1 MSRLRW
7 LTLLS
12 VLTLV
17 IAACGTPAATTTT
30 AAPTTTATTAAPP
43 TTTDGTDFEGKSVAA
58 QDCGYGGKI
67 LSIEATSQYEVTF
80 TLCSPVPAFQQIVAF
95 NVFGV
100 QPEEHLEATGGAPLA
115 DPIGTGPYV
124 LDAWNRGD
132 SIVYQQNPD
141 YWGDA
146 PAYPTL
152 VYRWG
157 TESAAR
163 LLELQ
168 SGNADYITNVAPS
181 DIATVEGDANLVLL
195 PNRAPN
201 ILYLGM
207 STGYFDANG
216 AEVVHEPF
224 DQLEVRQAFAMGLNR
239 QQLVDNFF
247 APGSEVASH
256 FVSCSVPN
264 ACTGDPWY
272 DFDAEAAQQLL
283 ADAGASDLEVTLYY
297 RDVVRPYLPEAGPVA
312 QEIAQDLSENLGIS
326 VNAQAVES
334 GEFIEA
340 ATIGA
345 YPLYLLG
352 WTADYPHITNF
363 LDFHFGEANPQFGA
377 TYADIYEPLVEASA
391 LADAAATEPLYEA
404 ANNAIRANIPMVP
417 ISHAASNDAALASL
431 EGGVSPVF
439 GAPQFQTMNPG
450 KDTLVFVQNEEP
462 ISLYCADETDG
473 ESLAACQPVIEGLLG
488 YDNDGQVVPKLA
500 TECVANEDSTVWTC
514 TLREGVT
521 FHDGSTFDAN
531 DVVTSWEAGIDAASP
546 LHVGNSGVFEY
557 YTYLWTQLINAL
569 AG

>member
-1 MSRLRW
+1 MTRTRW
-7 LTLLS
+7 LALFA
-12 VLTLV
+12 VLALV
-17 IAACGTPAATTTT
+17 ATACGTTAGTTTT
-30 AAPTTTATTAAPP
+30 AAAEESTTTETTAAETTTTTAGP
-43 TTTDGTDFEGKSVAA
+43 TFEGKSVAA
-58 QDCGYGGKI
+58 ENCDYGGKI
-67 LSIEATSQYEVTF
+67 SSIEATGELEVTF
-80 TLCSPVPAFQQIVAF
+80 TLCSPLPAFQQVVAF
-95 NVFGV
+95 NVFGI
-100 QPEEHLEATGGAPLA
+100 QPEEHLEATGGAPL
-115 DPIGTGPYV
+115 DNPIGTGPFV

-132 SIVYQQNPD
+132 SIVYQANPD

-146 PAYPTL
+146 PAYQTL

-181 DIATVEGDANLVLL
+181 DIATVEGDANLVAL
-195 PNRAPN
+195 PNLAPN
-201 ILYLGM
+201 VLYLGM
-207 STGYFDANG
+207 STNFP
-216 AEVVHEPF
+216 PF

-256 FVSCSVPN
+256 FVPCTVPN
-264 ACTGDPWY
+264 GCAGEGFTE
-272 DFDAEAAQQLL
+272 FDAAAAQQLL
-283 ADAGASDLEVTLYY
+283 ADAGADGMDVILYY

-312 QEIAQDLSENLGIS
+312 QEIAQDLSENLGIN
-326 VNAQAVES
+326 VTVQVVES

-340 ATIGA
+340 ATTGQ

-377 TYADIYEPLVEASA
+377 TYADIYDPLVEAA
-391 LADAAATEPLYEA
+391 TLADVAATEPLYEA
-404 ANNAIRANIPMVP
+404 ANTAIKANVPMVP

-431 EGGVSPVF
+431 EGGVSPIF
-439 GAPQFQTMNPG
+439 GAPQFQSMNPG
-450 KDTLVFVQNEEP
+450 KDTLVFVQNAEP
-462 ISLYCADETDG
+462 ISLYCADESDG

-500 TECVANEDSTVWTC
+500 TECVANDDSTVWTC
-514 TLREGVT
+514 TLREGVV

-557 YTYLWTQLINAL
+557 YTYLWTQLINAP
-569 AG
+569 AA

>member
-12 VLTLV
+12 VLALV

-30 AAPTTTATTAAPP
+30 AAPTTTTTAAP
-43 TTTDGTDFEGKSVAA
+43 TTTAGPSFEGKSVVAP
-58 QDCGYGGKI
+58 DCDYGGKI
-67 LSIEATSQYEVTF
+67 SSIEATAQYEVTF

-115 DPIGTGPYV
+115 EPVGTGPFV
-124 LDAWNRGD
+124 LEAWNRGD
-132 SIVYQQNPD
+132 SIVYQANPD

-146 PAYPTL
+146 PAYQTL

-168 SGNADYITNVAPS
+168 SDSADYITNVAPS
-181 DIATVEGDANLVLL
+181 DIATVEGDTNLVLL

-207 STGYFDANG
+207 STN
-216 AEVVHEPF
+216 HPPF
-224 DQLEVRQAFAMGLNR
+224 DQVEVRQAFAMGLNR

-272 DFDAEAAQQLL
+272 DFDGAAAQQLL
-283 ADAGASDLEVTLYY
+283 ADAGASDLEVILYY

-312 QEIAQDLSENLGIS
+312 QEIAQDLSENLGIT
-326 VNAQAVES
+326 VTVQVVES

-340 ATIGA
+340 ATTGA

-377 TYADIYEPLVEASA
+377 TYADIYDPLVEASA
-391 LADAAATEPLYEA
+391 LADEAATEPLYEA
-404 ANNAIRANIPMVP
+404 ANNAIRTNIPMVP
-417 ISHAASNDAALASL
+417 ISHAASNDAALATL
-431 EGGVSPVF
+431 DGGVSPVF

-450 KDTLVFVQNEEP
+450 KDTLVFVQNAEP

-500 TECVANEDSTVWTC
+500 TECVANDDSTVWTC

-531 DVVTSWEAGIDAASP
+531 DVVTSWTAGIDAASP

-557 YTYLWTQLINAL
+557 YTYLWTQLINAPAP

>member
-1 MSRLRW
+1 
-7 LTLLS
+7 
-12 VLTLV
+12 
-17 IAACGTPAATTTT
+17 
-30 AAPTTTATTAAPP
+30 
-43 TTTDGTDFEGKSVAA
+43 VAA

-67 LSIEATSQYEVTF
+67 LSIEATGQYEVTF
-80 TLCSPVPAFQQIVAF
+80 TLCDPVPAFQQIVAF

-100 QPEEHLEATGGAPLA
+100 QPEEHLEATGGAPL
-115 DPIGTGPYV
+115 DNPIGTGPFV

-132 SIVYQQNPD
+132 SVVYQANPD
-141 YWGDA
+141 YWGDL
-146 PAYPTL
+146 PAYQTL

-168 SGNADYITNVAPS
+168 SANADYITNVAPS
-181 DIATVEGDANLVLL
+181 DISSVEGDSNLVLL

-201 ILYLGM
+201 VMYLGM

-216 AEVVHEPF
+216 QEVVHEPF

-256 FVSCSVPN
+256 FVPCSVPN
-264 ACTGDPWY
+264 GCAGEEWY
-272 DFDAEAAQQLL
+272 EFDATAAQQLL

-312 QEIAQDLSENLGIS
+312 QEIAQDLSENLGIT
-326 VNAQAVES
+326 VNVQVVES

-377 TYADIYEPLVEASA
+377 TYPDIYEPLVEASA
-391 LADAAATEPLYEA
+391 LADVAATEPLYEA

-417 ISHAASNDAALASL
+417 VSHAASNDAALVSL
-431 EGGVSPVF
+431 ENGVSPVF

-500 TECVANEDSTVWTC
+500 TECVANDDSTVWTC

-531 DVVTSWEAGIDAASP
+531 DVIVSWDAGINAASP

-569 AG
+569 AS